1 VLDREGDGSGVIFQP
16 DFAQLVLAGRK
27 TQTRRRVKLGEPCRY
42 GAGRTYAVQD
52 GRGRRALGRIRVLS
66 VDRVPVTELSLEDA
80 LAEGFAKPHLFWEW
94 WTNRYGDIR
103 DEWCWRI
110 EFEVAT

>member
-1 VLDREGDGSGVIFQP
+1 MIFQP
-16 DFAQLVLAGRK
+16 DFAQLVLAGKK
-27 TQTRRRVKLGEPCRY
+27 TQTRRRVKPHESCRY
-42 GAGRTYAVQD
+42 APGRTYAVQD
-52 GRGRRALGRIRVLS
+52 GRGRPALGRIRVLS
-66 VDRVPVTELSLEDA
+66 VEQVRVTQLSPEDA

-94 WTNRYGDIR
+94 WTARYGDIR

>member
-1 VLDREGDGSGVIFQP
+1 
-16 DFAQLVLAGRK
+16 
-27 TQTRRRVKLGEPCRY
+27 
-42 GAGRTYAVQD
+42 VQD
-52 GRGRRALGRIRVLS
+52 GRGRRALGRIRILS
-66 VDRVPVTELSLEDA
+66 VDRVPVTELSPEDA

-103 DEWCWRI
+103 GEWCWRI